1 VARFG
6 LFWGV
11 FNKVV
16 GKEGEE
22 HFGLWSQNSEIE

>member
-6 LFWGV
+6 LFWG

>member
-6 LFWGV
+6 LFWG
-11 FNKVV
+11 FNKVA

-22 HFGLWSQNSEIE
+22 HIRAMESKL